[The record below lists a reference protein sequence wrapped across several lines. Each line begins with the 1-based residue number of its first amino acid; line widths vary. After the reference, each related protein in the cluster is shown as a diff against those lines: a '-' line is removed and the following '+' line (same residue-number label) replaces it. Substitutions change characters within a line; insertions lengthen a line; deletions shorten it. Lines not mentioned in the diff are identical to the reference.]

1 MNLAFKYLIIS
12 VSVATLVA
20 GGNILP
26 GGFAQSS
33 STPTTK
39 SICHL
44 GGTHVGLNCVS
55 PSQAYN
61 LPIGKWSIYV
71 NGFTGILNIS
81 SVDST
86 GKVQGTLYGVGGN
99 SGVSN
104 VTLLCILEHPCTI
117 DGSFDGKTGKVT
129 FKSTPTIDFV
139 PSSQTYTGYLSQV
152 LSGIDLKIY
161 TLAGI
166 GRSFTIHP
174 GPEFGW
180 YATKTCLV
188 MGCVE

>member
-1 MNLAFKYLIIS
+1 MNITLRYLIIS
-12 VSVATLVA
+12 ISVATLIA
-20 GGNILP
+20 AGNIVP
-26 GGFAQSS
+26 RGYAQSS
-33 STPTTK
+33 STPTAK
-39 SICHL
+39 SICPL
-44 GGTHVGLNCVS
+44 GSSPVGLICHR
-55 PSQAYN
+55 PPPAYN

-71 NGFTGILNIS
+71 NGFIGILNIS
-81 SVDST
+81 SVDSM
-86 GKVQGTLYGVGGN
+86 GKVQGTMYGAGGN
-99 SGVSN
+99 SSVSN
-104 VTLLCILEHPCTI
+104 VTLLCIVAHPCTI
-117 DGSFDGKTGKVT
+117 DGSFDGQTGKLS

-139 PSSQTYTGYLSQV
+139 PSFQNYTGYLSQV

-174 GPEFGW
+174 GAEFGW